1 MSKFTKEV
9 LIEII
14 KKNNCKTTTELRKVY
29 EYAYK
34 KARENNWLVELGLAI
49 NKHED

>member
-1 MSKFTKEV
+1 MSKYTKEV

-14 KKNNCKTTTELRKVY
+14 KKSNCKTTTELRKVN

-34 KARENNWLVELGLAI
+34 KSLLEAAKRIVAI
-49 NKHED
+49 VKNI